1 VRILRGRISQGGEA
15 GARADLPRP
24 VCTVGVFDGVHRGH
38 RQLLY
43 ELGVWARSI
52 DGTPAVVT
60 FARHPREVLTGEQV
74 PMILT
79 LEHRLLELERHGVG
93 AVFLLDFEAIKDLH
107 AEEFLRTVLRDELG
121 CHHLLLGFDSHLG
134 KGRDGT
140 PATLPAMG
148 ERLGIEVRIASPV
161 RDIKG
166 HKVGSSAIREAIQ
179 AGDLDRA
186 ANLLGR
192 PVCLRGS
199 VVQGAGRGESLGAA
213 TANLDVAGMV
223 LPPDGVYLVRVFLG
237 GETAPAIA
245 NLGVQPTFGPGAPR
259 RLEVHV
265 PGWERDLYGE
275 TMEVRMV
282 RFLRPERRF
291 ESAAALK
298 RQIARDL
305 AELARSVEA
314 GEI

>member
-1 VRILRGRISQGGEA
+1 MKVFRGREA
-15 GARADLPRP
+15 GARANLERP
-24 VCTVGVFDGVHRGH
+24 VCTVGIFDGVHRGH

-43 ELGVWARSI
+43 ELVVWAQSI
-52 DGTPAVVT
+52 DGTPCVVT
-60 FARHPREVLTGEQV
+60 FARHPREVLTGQEV

-93 AVFLLDFEAIKDLH
+93 AVFLLEFDSIKDLH
-107 AEEFLRTVLRDELG
+107 AEDFLRTVLRDEFK
-121 CHHLLLGFDSHLG
+121 CRHLLLGFDSHLG

-148 ERLGIEVRIASPV
+148 DALGMEVRIASPV

-166 HKVGSSAIREAIQ
+166 HKVGSSAIRAAIQ
-179 AGDLDRA
+179 AGELERA

-199 VVQGAGRGESLGAA
+199 VVPGAGRGESLGAA

-223 LPPDGVYLVRVFLG
+223 LPPDGVYIVRVFLG

-259 RLEVHV
+259 RLEVHI

-282 RFLRPERRF
+282 RFLRPERKF
-291 ESAAALK
+291 DSLEALR
-298 RQIARDL
+298 RQIALDL
-305 AELARSVEA
+305 VELARAVEA